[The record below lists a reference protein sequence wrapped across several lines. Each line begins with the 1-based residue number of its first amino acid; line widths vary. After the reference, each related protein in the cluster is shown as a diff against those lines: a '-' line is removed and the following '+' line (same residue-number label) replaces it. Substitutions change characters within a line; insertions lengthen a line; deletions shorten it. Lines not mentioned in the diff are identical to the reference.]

1 MRRSIMLALAVAW
14 ALVLAIP
21 VQAQLTTPS
30 CDALTTWAQGYPEQ
44 GRWQP
49 SPLAGPRGVF
59 PALFAD
65 ESTAALFGKPVL
77 EWTHEEAQALA
88 PVVAACAVEQSRAG
102 NAATRTLLNSLRTE
116 FSRHLPRYLTA
127 LAEARETVPHTL
139 ETLAGAE
146 GSLPLLSFYL
156 AIVEMNAD
164 TVARVGRQVPAGPAR
179 DAARALVT
187 ALGTLPE
194 AEIVAVVHPVASA
207 RIPTLRSE
215 LRAALVLEIESVEAS
230 GRGLTLLDRHAQRA
244 EREYAASLGAE
255 EMRLV
260 EAAIAA
266 QRTAIARDALETLA
280 TADASLPLLSF
291 YLALAEI
298 PAGDANQRA
307 NRLPGPVRDA
317 ARTLVAALNPLSET
331 QIATVVGPGVS
342 ARIPELR
349 RALRET
355 LVQEIGSVE
364 ASARGLTLLDRH
376 AQTAER
382 DYAAGLGAE
391 EMQRVEAAIVA
402 RRAEIGESIRDEII
416 AQVQATPISVA
427 GAQTLD
433 RIDQHTLAQRADM
446 IGREGLEAVAAATR
460 ERRLTIATAAL
471 DTLAATEASLPLL
484 SFYLALADM
493 PIADADQRT
502 RAFGWGPA
510 GDAARTLVAAL
521 RPLSEA
527 EIAKVV
533 HPVAAARIP
542 SLRRELREGLVQ
554 EIEGVEAS
562 TRGLTLLDRHA
573 QTAERDYAAG
583 LGTEEMQRVE
593 AAIAARR
600 AEIGESIRD
609 GLIHQAGEMPLSVQ
623 GHSQLARF
631 EQQLLQQYPEMIG
644 EVGVAAV
651 LAAVEQRRA
660 QIVQTLRDEMI
671 GQVQATP
678 VGVQA
683 FRRLDEIAPDRLL
696 ALLPEAEAR
705 KVRAAVN
712 ERRQTVAAEL
722 LPQLAALP
730 DTDDALLELEEVIL
744 PEFERWPASA
754 LAEHAP
760 IERAAQERHAAI
772 LVAVNRAEAG
782 PLRGRVYEGSFLT
795 VEFIDAG
802 RVIATTGSRPP
813 VAGTYEEIADGRVI
827 VTVNNDAMVFTREG
841 ARLISGPI
849 QVRRVR

>member
-1 MRRSIMLALAVAW
+1 MRLSVTLPLIV
-14 ALVLAIP
+14 ALVLLLAIP
-21 VQAQLTTPS
+21 VQAQLATPS
-30 CDALTTWAQGYPEQ
+30 CDALATWAQDQPEQ
-44 GRWQP
+44 GRWRP
-49 SPLAGPRGVF
+49 SALAEPRGAF
-59 PALFAD
+59 PALFVE
-65 ESTAALFGKPVL
+65 ESTTILFGKPVL
-77 EWTHEEAQALA
+77 EWTPEEARALD
-88 PVVAACAVEQSRAG
+88 PVVAACAVEQGRAG

-127 LAEARETVPHTL
+127 LAEARETVPHSL
-139 ETLAGAE
+139 ETLASAE

-194 AEIVAVVHPVASA
+194 AEIVAEVHPVASA

-215 LRAALVLEIESVEAS
+215 LREALVLEIESVEAS
-230 GRGLTLLDRHAQRA
+230 GRGLTMLDRHAQRA
-244 EREYAASLGAE
+244 ERDYAASLGAE
-255 EMRLV
+255 EMLLV

-266 QRTAIARDALETLA
+266 QRAAIAKDALETLSM
-280 TADASLPLLSF
+280 ADGSLPLLSF

-307 NRLPGPVRDA
+307 NRLPGPARNA

-331 QIATVVGPGVS
+331 QIAAVVGPGVS
-342 ARIPELR
+342 ARIPALR

-376 AQTAER
+376 AQAAER

-402 RRAEIGESIRDEII
+402 RRAEIGESLRDEII

-433 RIDQHTLAQRADM
+433 RIDQQTVAQRAEM

-460 ERRLTIATAAL
+460 ERRLAIAEDTFG
-471 DTLAATEASLPLL
+471 TLAATEASLPLL
-484 SFYLALADM
+484 SFYLALAEM
-493 PIADADQRT
+493 PVADADQRT

-521 RPLSEA
+521 RPLPEA
-527 EIAKVV
+527 EIAAVV

-554 EIEGVEAS
+554 EIKGVEAS

-573 QTAERDYAAG
+573 QSAERDYAAG

-593 AAIAARR
+593 AAIVARR

-609 GLIHQAGEMPLSVQ
+609 GLIRQAGGMPLSVT
-623 GHSQLARF
+623 GHSQLALF
-631 EQQLLQQYPEMIG
+631 EQQLQRYPELIG
-644 EVGVAAV
+644 EANVAAV
-651 LAAVEQRRA
+651 LAAVELRRA
-660 QIVQTLRDEMI
+660 QIGEAIRDEII

-678 VGVQA
+678 VGIQA
-683 FRRLDEIAPDRLL
+683 FRRLDEIAPERLL
-696 ALLPEAEAR
+696 ALLPETEAR
-705 KVRAAVN
+705 KVRAAVS

-730 DTDDALLELEEVIL
+730 ETDDALLEIEEVIL
-744 PEFERWPASA
+744 PELERWPASA

-795 VEFIDAG
+795 VEFIDEG
-802 RVIATTGSRPP
+802 RVVATAGLSPP
-813 VAGTYEEIADGRVI
+813 AAGTYEEIADGRVI

-849 QVRRVR
+849 QIRRLR